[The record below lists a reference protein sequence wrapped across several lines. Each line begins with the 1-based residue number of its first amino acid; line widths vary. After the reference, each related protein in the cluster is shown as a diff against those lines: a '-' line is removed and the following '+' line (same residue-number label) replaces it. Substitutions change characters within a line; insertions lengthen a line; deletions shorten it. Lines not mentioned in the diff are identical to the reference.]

1 MAIILQLKN
10 IDKFYGGTPILRNV
24 NMYVNDKERVGLVG
38 PNGAGKTT
46 LLKVITSE
54 IQSDQGEIHH
64 AKKARI
70 GYLPQDGGLDS
81 EKTIWEEMLAIFEP
95 IRKIENQL
103 RQLEQQMGSEEVLQ
117 DQNKYQR
124 ILQQYSQL
132 QEAFEKEDGYSY
144 EARIRGALHGL
155 GLGEL
160 DWAHTPIPHLS
171 GGQKTRL
178 ALAKLLLEAP
188 DLLILDEPTNHLDL
202 EALTWLEQTLNNY
215 TGALLVVS
223 HDRYFLDRFVETI
236 YEIAATHVTRYPGN
250 YSAYVEARAAKI
262 ALWEK
267 EYEQQ
272 QTEIRRMEEFIQRN
286 LARASTTKRAQSR
299 RKALERMERI
309 SAPPKQEKKA
319 GIRFTT
325 NTTSGRKVL
334 QVENLAIGYEDEESP
349 LISSLTFELQ
359 RGERV
364 ALIGPNGIGKTSLL
378 KTLAGHL
385 PPYSGKVHYGTGVEI
400 DYYDQEQQDLDPT
413 SSVLEELWNAHPTLD
428 QRTIRSYLG
437 QFLFTGEEVFK
448 RVGELSGGEKARL
461 SLAKRML
468 QRANLLLMDEPTNH
482 LDMNSKEQLEE
493 ALLDFPGTLLF
504 VSHDRYF
511 INRLATR
518 IIELQPDG
526 FIDIPGNYDFY
537 LEKKQLSSSTEK
549 NREKKAAPQ
558 KETEQQKENRRR
570 QREVAQLEEQI
581 EALEADLEAVKIR
594 LCQPEVYNDHEESR
608 RLQLEMEKIEQRLA
622 EKTEEWVTLA
632 EETSR

>member
-1 MAIILQLKN
+1 MAIIVQLKN

-24 NMYVNDKERVGLVG
+24 NMYINEKERVGLVG

-54 IQSDQGEIHH
+54 IQRDQGEIYH

-81 EKTIWEEMLAIFEP
+81 EKTIWEEMLSVFEP
-95 IRKIENQL
+95 IRKIEKQL
-103 RQLEQQMGSEEVLQ
+103 RQLEQQMGSEKVLQ
-117 DQNKYQR
+117 DQIQYQR
-124 ILQQYSQL
+124 ILHQYSQL
-132 QEAFEKEDGYSY
+132 QETFEKEDGYSY

-160 DWAHTPIPHLS
+160 DWVHTPIPHLS

-202 EALTWLEQTLNNY
+202 EALTWLEQTLSNY

-236 YEIAATHVTRYPGN
+236 YEISRACVTRYPGN
-250 YSAYVEARAAKI
+250 YSAYVKARAEKI

-272 QTEIRRMEEFIQRN
+272 QNEIRRMEEFIQRN

-299 RKALERMERI
+299 RKALERMEKI
-309 SAPPKQEKKA
+309 SAPPKPEKKA
-319 GIRFTT
+319 DIRFSTK
-325 NTTSGRKVL
+325 TTSGRKVL
-334 QVENLAIGYEDEESP
+334 QVENLAIGYKEESTP
-349 LISSLTFELQ
+349 LITSLTFELQ

-364 ALIGPNGIGKTSLL
+364 ALIGPNGIGKTTLL

-385 PPYSGKVHYGTGVEI
+385 PPYSGNVYYGTGVEI
-400 DYYDQEQQDLDPT
+400 DYYDQEQEDLDPT
-413 SSVLEELWNAHPTLD
+413 SSVLEELWKDHPTLD

-437 QFLFTGEEVFK
+437 QFLFSGEEVFK
-448 RVGELSGGEKARL
+448 QVGELSGGEKARL

-468 QRANLLLMDEPTNH
+468 KQANLLLMDEPTNH

-493 ALLDFPGTLLF
+493 ALLNYPGTLLF

-518 IIELQPDG
+518 VIELHPDG
-526 FIDIPGNYDFY
+526 CIDIPGNYDYY
-537 LEKKQLSSSTEK
+537 LEKKQLSSSTKEHK
-549 NREKKAAPQ
+549 NTSQKGTERKK
-558 KETEQQKENRRR
+558 EIRRR
-570 QREVAQLEEQI
+570 QRELAQLEEQI
-581 EALEADLEAVKIR
+581 EVLEAELEAMKLR
-594 LCQPEVYNDHEESR
+594 LFQPEVYNDYEESR
-608 RLQLEMEKIEQRLA
+608 RLQQEMEKIEQELA
-622 EKTEEWVTLA
+622 EKTEQWIHLA
-632 EETSR
+632 EEADP